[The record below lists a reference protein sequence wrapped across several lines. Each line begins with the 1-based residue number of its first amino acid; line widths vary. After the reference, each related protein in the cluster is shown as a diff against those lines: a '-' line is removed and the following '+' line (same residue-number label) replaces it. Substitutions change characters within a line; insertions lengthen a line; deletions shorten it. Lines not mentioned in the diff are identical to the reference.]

1 MASNPQWCLTE
12 AEWRAQFTAWLS
24 EPTPERLLNANIF
37 FDFRALYGDGA
48 LVDRLWGWLLAR
60 TQDNKLFLRLMV
72 QNALE
77 TEPPLGLIRAFQV
90 SDKPGR
96 EGTLD
101 LKKRGARIFVDA
113 ARVFAL
119 AHGTAGSPERRRAA
133 AQGRRT
139 PQGRSAPRRSD
150 GRGVPLS
157 AGAAPA
163 RARSTRI
170 RTIPIA
176 IDPYALN
183 EVDQRMLKESFRQ
196 ARKLQQR
203 LKETFSFA
211 SDEAC
216 SIGRNRA
223 WDC

>member
-12 AEWRAQFTAWLS
+12 AEWRAQFTTWIS

-37 FDFRALYGDGA
+37 FDFRPLYGDSTLA
-48 LVDRLWGWLLAR
+48 DRLWDWLLAR

-72 QNALE
+72 ANALQ

-119 AHGTAGSPERRRAA
+119 AYGSRATGTADRMRHAGEAIKADPATSRRPS
-133 AQGRRT
+133 RRFT
-139 PQGRSAPRRSD
+139 TCRYCGCARRSILI
-150 GRGVPLS
+150 RPIRT
-157 AGAAPA
+157 A
-163 RARSTRI
+163 STRI
-170 RTIPIA
+170 RSTKSI
-176 IDPYALN
+176 
-183 EVDQRMLKESFRQ
+183 S
-196 ARKLQQR
+196 
-203 LKETFSFA
+203 
-211 SDEAC
+211 AC
-216 SIGRNRA
+216 
-223 WDC
+223 